1 MQHAGF
7 IRFMNVSKSYRRGGE
22 SINVFNDLNL
32 EIRESDFVAIMGP
45 SGSGKTTL
53 LNLVGGLDRADHGSI
68 SVGGNDLC
76 EMRPGAL
83 ASWRA
88 AHVGFVFQ
96 SYNLLDGLS
105 AARNV
110 ELPLLVTRMS
120 GAERARRVRAVL
132 DVVGLTER
140 ARHKPSQLSGGQQQ
154 RVAIA
159 RALISDPDVLLCDE
173 PTGDLDRETAD
184 QVLNLLRELH
194 VARGKSILMVT
205 HDPLAAAYAAR
216 TVHVDKGH
224 VLSGQMAQGHD
235 ASGSAV
241 AGQGLEKD
249 APCATGS

>member
-1 MQHAGF
+1 MNQTGF
-7 IRFMNVSKSYRRGGE
+7 IRFAKVRKSYRRGSE
-22 SINVFNDLNL
+22 NINVFSDLNL
-32 EIRESDFVAIMGP
+32 EIRESDFVAVMGP

-53 LNLVGGLDRADHGSI
+53 LNLAGGLDRADQGSI

-76 EMRPGAL
+76 KMGSGAL
-83 ASWRA
+83 ANWRA

-120 GAERARRVRAVL
+120 GAERTKRVRAVL
-132 DVVGLTER
+132 EVVGLSER

-184 QVLNLLRELH
+184 QILNLLRELN
-194 VARGKSILMVT
+194 ASRGKSILMVT
-205 HDPLAAAYAAR
+205 HDPLAAAYATR
-216 TVHVDKGH
+216 TIHVDKGL
-224 VLSGQMAQGHD
+224 VLNSEMAPGL
-235 ASGSAV
+235 SAEKS
-241 AGQGLEKD
+241 LEKD
-249 APCATGS
+249 ATCATGS